1 MTPREIAMMKAATA
15 IEDEAFRQYR
25 ASCQWEEAKDV
36 IEGTDY
42 CRLLDAAIAALAAA
56 GMAVVERSRN
66 KHVSCSWNPECDLVW
81 AENRRIDDAKHTAA
95 QAPGDG

>member
-1 MTPREIAMMKAATA
+1 MTPRQIIARAVCCLNSGKCGNETCGVPCGQLGTIPTPSLMTA
-15 IEDEAFRQYR
+15 
-25 ASCQWEEAKDV
+25 
-36 IEGTDY
+36 
-42 CRLLDAAIAALAAA
+42 DAILAALGAA

-66 KHVSCSWNPECDLVW
+66 NHVSCIWNPICDLVW